1 MNLSELA
8 QQRQHIIDR
17 YGEWTNH
24 NLRLPDGS
32 YTIGPELPKV
42 ITLPDGSQ
50 TQEKSNVEAKLQ
62 RFLQVI
68 SDLCGGDFSTLRIL
82 DLACLEGLYG
92 LELAMQ
98 GAQVVG
104 IEGRESN
111 LAKARFTAEAWG
123 LDNIEFFCDDVRN
136 LSPETYGSF
145 DVVLCLGIFYHLD
158 APDIFKFMADIHRVT
173 RQMAIVDTHVSFK
186 PERSYDY
193 DGRTY
198 WGRDYGE
205 DHTAWG
211 SIGNE
216 KSVWLTRASLFELML
231 DVGFSS
237 VYECH
242 QPLVMKFE
250 QLRHRGQIDR
260 STFIGRK
267 GTPVTLKAIDTN
279 PKRERFP
286 ELPHAEHSTP
296 FQG

>member
-1 MNLSELA
+1 MNPSDIA
-8 QQRQHIIDR
+8 QQRQAIIDR
-17 YGEWTNH
+17 HGAWTNH
-24 NLRLPDGS
+24 NLKLPDGS

-68 SDLCGGDFSTLRIL
+68 SDQCSGNFSQLRVL

-98 GAQVVG
+98 GARVVG

-123 LDNIEFFCDDVRN
+123 LDNIEFLCDDVRN
-136 LSPETYGSF
+136 LNPETYGTF

-158 APDIFKFMADIHRVT
+158 APDIFKFMADIHSVT
-173 RQMAIVDTHVSFK
+173 RQMAIVDTHVSFTAD
-186 PERSYDY
+186 RAYDY
-193 DGRTY
+193 QGRTY

-216 KSVWLTRASLFELML
+216 KSAWLTRASLFELMV
-231 DVGFSS
+231 DVGFTS

-250 QLRHRGQIDR
+250 TLRHRGQIDR
-260 STFIGRK
+260 STFVGRK
-267 GTPVTLKAIDTN
+267 GTPVTLKSTPTGGA
-279 PKRERFP
+279 RERFP
-286 ELPHAEHSTP
+286 EIPRD
-296 FQG
+296 

>member
-1 MNLSELA
+1 MNINDITT
-8 QQRQHIIDR
+8 QRQAIIDQ
-17 YGEWTNH
+17 YGAWTNH
-24 NLRLPDGS
+24 NIRLPDGS
-32 YTIGPELPKV
+32 YTIAPEVPKL
-42 ITLPDGSQ
+42 ITLPNGTQ

-68 SDLCGGDFSTLRIL
+68 ADICGTDFTKLRIL

-98 GAQVVG
+98 GANVVG

-111 LAKARFTAEAWG
+111 LAKAQFTAEAWG
-123 LDNIEFFCDDVRN
+123 LENIQFYCDDVRN
-136 LSPETYGSF
+136 LCSETYGEF

-158 APDIFKFMADIHRVT
+158 TPDLFKFMADIFNVT
-173 RQMAIVDTHVSFK
+173 KRMAIIDTHVSFT
-186 PERSYDY
+186 PERSYTYAERD
-193 DGRTY
+193 Y

-216 KSVWLTRASLFELML
+216 KSVWLTRASLFELMA

-250 QLRHRGQIDR
+250 KLRQRGQVDR
-260 STFIGRK
+260 STFIGLK
-267 GTPVTLKAIDTN
+267 GTSITLKSTDLAGG
-279 PKRERFP
+279 RERFP
-286 ELPHAEHSTP
+286 EISNLES
-296 FQG
+296 